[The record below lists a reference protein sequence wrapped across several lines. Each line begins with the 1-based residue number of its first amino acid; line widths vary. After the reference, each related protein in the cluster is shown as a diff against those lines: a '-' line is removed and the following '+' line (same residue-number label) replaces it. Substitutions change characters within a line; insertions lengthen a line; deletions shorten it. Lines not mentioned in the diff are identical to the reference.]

1 VKSLKNALSR
11 HREIAGPSAGFVGLQ
26 QHFQSVPPSS
36 LKALLIKMGPF
47 VPETDAFRFNNNFP
61 ITEENAIQLRQHYQ
75 VEKKSVSSD

>member
-61 ITEENAIQLRQHYQ
+61 TEENAIQLRQHYQ